1 MGTILDR
8 YFEVSERLWADE
20 GALEELMGLFAE
32 EAEVRPAGAP
42 RAVGRAAIGK
52 LWREFAQRNRRWQR
66 VWRVQPDGL
75 AATWAVSGEQANGEL
90 FAVRGS
96 HRARLDATGKIQYL
110 EVQVAAE
117 G

>member
-32 EAEVRPAGAP
+32 GAEVRPAGGP
-42 RAVGRAAIGK
+42 RAVGRAEIGQ
-52 LWREFAQRNRRWQR
+52 LWREFTQRHRRWQR
-66 VWRVQPDGL
+66 VWRVQADGL
-75 AATWAVSGEQANGEL
+75 EATWAVSGEQADGEL

-96 HRARLDATGKIQYL
+96 HRAELDAAGKIQYSNCHNT
-110 EVQVAAE
+110 
-117 G
+117 